1 MSQDTADLTEAPT
14 GSFRLSKSIIRWVAV
29 GLVLT
34 SSVVI
39 IISIYSGVK
48 FSDFEKVGFLTFGLT
63 AAVSTA
69 RLLVQIVRFRVLTVG
84 LADNPKMDLSGL
96 ALTRVSSEFISISTP
111 ASGTGVFLRTAW
123 LSGKGVT
130 GGKALWIGYFEV
142 LIEVYVGCSL
152 GIAAAAYAFLKGA
165 VVLGSTIAVIGLVVV
180 IGYTI
185 IFIIPARRAIKIPHF
200 VYTIAEYLVGGPR
213 ATSLYL
219 HAVVGSLNFSVSAR
233 AILTRD
239 KLPVALKAVI
249 LTIVED
255 LMDGA
260 AFWFVLNAAGLKI
273 DLLSS
278 TIAVFGIDTITQL
291 PISIGGAGITELTV
305 RGYLTSIYGFS
316 SWASIIIWR
325 VATYQVL
332 LAITGIVFL
341 FFVRKNTR
349 RVDKPHEVER
359 QKDAKGFLQDEGRD
373 IPGESISEQEQRA
386 GITH

>member
-1 MSQDTADLTEAPT
+1 MSQDTSDLTEAPT
-14 GSFRLSKSIIRWVAV
+14 SGFRLSKSIIRWVAV

-34 SSVVI
+34 SGVVI
-39 IISIYSGVK
+39 AISLYSGVK
-48 FSDFEKVGFLTFGLT
+48 LSDFERVGFLTFGLT
-63 AAVSTA
+63 AAVSAA

-84 LADNPKMDLSGL
+84 LADDPKMDLSGL

-152 GIAAAAYAFLKGA
+152 GIVAAAYAILKGA
-165 VVLGSTIAVIGLVVV
+165 VILGSTIAVIGLVVV
-180 IGYTI
+180 TGYTI

-213 ATSLYL
+213 ATAMYL

-332 LAITGIVFL
+332 LALTGIVFL

-349 RVDKPHEVER
+349 RVEKPTEVKR
-359 QKDAKGFLQDEGRD
+359 QKDAKGVLQDG
-373 IPGESISEQEQRA
+373 G
-386 GITH
+386 